1 MKFLI
6 AILTV
11 FLLMGNQTL
20 AQETIPE
27 PEDLKE
33 FPNWIVAQKPVVC
46 GPVKEV
52 MDKVKEF
59 SEEPFSAWVDVE
71 QKTSVMSYINETTG
85 TTTLLEIQGMWACI
99 LSQGVGGTL
108 LSLPKK
114 IKGMPIKHLTN

>member
-27 PEDLKE
+27 PEDLKD